1 MESLM
6 FLGAVQWIVYIL
18 SALACF
24 WAWDKMFFWI
34 VQKDLKAF
42 VRIIGVVLLFT
53 PAPLESIAVD
63 LEGVNVNSLMASDA
77 HYAPAFIVI
86 LFRSLLEKNAEFLDA
101 ILFMLGGLLIGLVAM
116 SLLSLINFFRSRF
129 SPEPS

>member
-1 MESLM
+1 M
-6 FLGAVQWIVYIL
+6 FLGVVQWIAYAL

-42 VRIIGVVLLFT
+42 VRILGAVLLFT
-53 PAPLESIAVD
+53 PAPLESIAID
-63 LEGVNVNSLMASDA
+63 AENFNMSSLIAGDA

-86 LFRSLLEKNAEFLDA
+86 IFRGLLEKNASFLDA
-101 ILFMLGGLLIGLVAM
+101 ILFMLAGLLIGLILM
-116 SLLSLINFFRSRF
+116 SLLSLINFFRSKF
-129 SPEPS
+129 SSEKA